1 MIIVTSLTI
10 KIVAIFLD
18 MSRLNPLP
26 LVKSGITDVTGS

>member
-1 MIIVTSLTI
+1 MKIVTLNIS
-10 KIVAIFLD
+10 FLD